1 MTLIAGSGTQR
12 ITRNELA
19 TLPMPERTASFQP
32 IGHNVFIDTVEE
44 ALSFRHISIVSSE
57 FAVSDDG
64 MKMFSTLQ
72 VNSDYEGVSFVIGCR
87 NSNDKSFRLGM
98 VCGYRV
104 MVCSNLSFHGD
115 FTQLSAKHTKMF
127 NLEEAVALGVDR
139 TQRQWGPIREAI
151 DRKRTLEISDDNAR
165 VALYKL
171 FTEAKMPVS
180 LFRTV
185 HNEYFGQQPIEEFA
199 PRTVWS
205 LENAVTSGIKKL
217 KPIAQYDATARLGK
231 FVSNELLALPA

>member
-1 MTLIAGSGTQR
+1 MTLISGIGTQR
-12 ITRNELA
+12 VTREDLA
-19 TLPMPERTASFQP
+19 LLPMPERTASFQP
-32 IGHNVFIDTVEE
+32 IRHSDFIANVEE
-44 ALSFRHISIVSSE
+44 ALSFRHISIVQE
-57 FAVSDDG
+57 DFAVSDDG

-115 FTQLSAKHTKMF
+115 FTPLSAKHTKMF

-139 TQRQWGPIREAI
+139 TQRQWAPIREAI

-171 FTEAKMPVS
+171 FTAAKMPIS

-185 HNEYFGQQPIEEFA
+185 HNEYFGEQPIAEFA
-199 PRTVWS
+199 ARTVWS
-205 LENAVTSGIKKL
+205 LENSVTSAIKKL
-217 KPIAQYDATARLGK
+217 KPVAQYDATARLGK
-231 FVSNELLALPA
+231 FVSKELLALPA